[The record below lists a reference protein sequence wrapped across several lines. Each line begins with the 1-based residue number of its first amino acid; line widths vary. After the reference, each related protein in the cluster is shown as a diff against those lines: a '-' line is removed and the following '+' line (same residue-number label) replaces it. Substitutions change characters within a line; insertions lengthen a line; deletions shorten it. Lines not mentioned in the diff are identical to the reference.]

1 MKANCPYTNGRRHN
15 HRTPTALQPPLA
27 LRARTV
33 IGRPLVR
40 CACAVVDDVADSE
53 NADGGNQWTGTF
65 PGSNSL
71 AKGLMVI

>member
-1 MKANCPYTNGRRHN
+1 MKVNCPYTNGRLHN
-15 HRTPTALQPPLA
+15 HRTHTAIQPPLA

-33 IGRPLVR
+33 IGRPLGR
-40 CACAVVDDVADSE
+40 FTCAVVDDVADSE

-71 AKGLMVI
+71 AKGLMVV